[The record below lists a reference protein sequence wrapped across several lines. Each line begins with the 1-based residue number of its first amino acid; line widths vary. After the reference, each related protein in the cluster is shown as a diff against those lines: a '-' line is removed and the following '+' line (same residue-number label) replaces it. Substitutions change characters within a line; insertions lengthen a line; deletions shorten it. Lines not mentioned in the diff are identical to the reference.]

1 MTTSDNQPAVGTS
14 VEICANP
21 TVVNSD
27 QNVKEEN
34 IHRRPNL
41 KRPSVNNTPKY
52 CSLREA
58 DANGFV
64 SFELLPSEP
73 DITEYNIKVV

>member
-1 MTTSDNQPAVGTS
+1 MTTADNQPAVGTS